1 MKLFGRTKTEADQ
14 NGGKVEK
21 NQRVE
26 VKIRG
31 VGRTSGLVTEL
42 DDDSVVIKL
51 VVTATA
57 DAMSLEA
64 PDAVLEFTT
73 LRGLYRQKGLASYA
87 GGNGET
93 LRFVGQ
99 EEPEL
104 MQRREFVRVEVN
116 IPVSVSLK
124 DAPWPTDFD
133 AINLSANGVLLAAPS
148 AGTLMLKLGMFVW
161 MKIPL
166 YDGRDGIDVR
176 GTVVREAQRG
186 AVGVRFDH
194 VNEGDQERL
203 VRFVMKQ
210 EREQRKRGVI

>member
-1 MKLFGRTKTEADQ
+1 
-14 NGGKVEK
+14 
-21 NQRVE
+21 
-26 VKIRG
+26 
-31 VGRTSGLVTEL
+31 
-42 DDDSVVIKL
+42 
-51 VVTATA
+51 
-57 DAMSLEA
+57 
-64 PDAVLEFTT
+64 
-73 LRGLYRQKGLASYA
+73 
-87 GGNGET
+87 
-93 LRFVGQ
+93 
-99 EEPEL
+99 

-133 AINLSANGVLLAAPS
+133 AVNLSANGVLLAAPS
-148 AGTLMLKLGMFVW
+148 AGVIRLGLGMFAW

-166 YDGRDGIDVR
+166 YDGRDAIDVR

-194 VNEGDQERL
+194 VNEADQERL

>member
-1 MKLFGRTKTEADQ
+1 MKLFGRTKSNAEQ
-14 NGGKVEK
+14 NLGKVEK

-31 VGRTSGLVTEL
+31 VGRTSGLVEEL
-42 DDDSVVIKL
+42 EDDAVLIAL
-51 VVTATA
+51 VVPATR

-73 LRGLYRQKGLASYA
+73 LRGLYRQKGFANYV
-87 GGNGET
+87 GGDGET
-93 LRFVGQ
+93 LRFAGQ

-116 IPVSVSLK
+116 IPVSVSVK
-124 DAPWPTDFD
+124 EAPWPTEFD
-133 AINLSANGVLLAAPS
+133 ALNLSANGVLLAAPS
-148 AGTLMLKLGMFVW
+148 AGTLMLRLGMFVW

-166 YDGRDGIDVR
+166 YDGGDAIDVR

-194 VNEGDQERL
+194 INERDQERL

-210 EREQRKRGVI
+210 EREQRRRGAI

>member
-1 MKLFGRTKTEADQ
+1 MKLFGRTKPDAEQ
-14 NGGKVEK
+14 HGGRIDK

-31 VGRTSGLVTEL
+31 VGRTSGMVKEL
-42 DDDSVVIKL
+42 EDDAILITL
-51 VVTATA
+51 VVAATP
-57 DAMSLEA
+57 DAMALEA

-73 LRGLYRQKGLASYA
+73 LRGLHRQKGYVSYV
-87 GGNGET
+87 GQQGDT

-99 EEPEL
+99 EDAEL

-124 DAPWPTDFD
+124 DNPWPTDFD
-133 AINLSANGVLLAAPS
+133 AINLSANGILLSAPT
-148 AGTLMLKLGMFVW
+148 AGVMTLRLGVFVW

-166 YDGRDGIDVR
+166 YDGNDPIDVR

-186 AVGVRFDH
+186 AVGIRFDH
-194 VNEGDQERL
+194 IGERDQERL
-203 VRFVMKQ
+203 VRYVARQ
-210 EREQRKRGVI
+210 EREQRKRGAI

>member
-1 MKLFGRTKTEADQ
+1 MKLFGRTKDDADQ
-14 NGGKVEK
+14 HGGKVEK

-26 VKIRG
+26 LKIRG
-31 VGRTSGLVTEL
+31 VGRTSGLVKEIE
-42 DDDSVVIKL
+42 DEAVVITL
-51 VVTATA
+51 VVAATQ

-73 LRGLYRQKGLASYA
+73 LRGLYRQKGFASYA
-87 GGNGET
+87 GGDGET
-93 LRFVGQ
+93 VRFVGQ

-104 MQRREFVRVEVN
+104 VQRREFVRVEVN
-116 IPVSVSLK
+116 IPVSVTLK

-133 AINLSANGVLLAAPS
+133 AVNLSANGILLAAPS

-161 MKIPL
+161 LKIPL
-166 YDGRDGIDVR
+166 YDGRDAIDVR

-194 VNEGDQERL
+194 IKEGDQERL

>member
-1 MKLFGRTKTEADQ
+1 MKLFGRPKTDADE

-21 NQRVE
+21 DQRVE
-26 VKIRG
+26 VKVRG
-31 VGRTSGLVTEL
+31 VGRTSGTVKEL
-42 DDDSVVIKL
+42 EDEALLITL
-51 VVTATA
+51 VVPATA
-57 DAMSLEA
+57 EAMSLEA
-64 PDAVLEFTT
+64 PDAVLEFAT
-73 LRGLYRQKGLASYA
+73 LRGLYRQKGFVSYSH
-87 GGNGET
+87 GSGET
-93 LRFVGQ
+93 VRFVGR

-116 IPVSVSLK
+116 ISVSVSLK
-124 DAPWPTDFD
+124 EAPWPTDFD
-133 AINLSANGVLLAAPS
+133 ALNISANGILLAGPS
-148 AGTLMLKLGMFVW
+148 TGTLILRRGMFLR

-166 YDGRDGIDVR
+166 YDGRDAIDVR

-194 VNEGDQERL
+194 INEPDQERL